1 MKKLKRV
8 AWFLLSGL
16 VILVLYLLINALSF
30 KSRQLSVPPVELLK
44 ISESSINNLAQAL
57 KFKTIS
63 PENELDFDSSSFE
76 GFSDFLSQTYPLC
89 DSILEKNVIN
99 KFSFLYKWRGL
110 DPSLNPIVLMAH
122 LDVVPVAEDE
132 LKDWKHGPFDGKI
145 INDTLWGRG
154 AIDDKVGV
162 IGIMEAVEMLLR
174 TGFIPKRTVYLAFGH
189 DEEIGGNNGAVA
201 IAAYLKNQNVKAEYV
216 LDEGGSIVQGMVP
229 GIEKDVAL
237 IGIAEKGFGSL
248 ELSVEVEG
256 GHSSMPK
263 KETAI
268 DIMSKAIVTL
278 REKPFPAQ
286 LTPPLIGFIDNLGPE
301 MPLVNR
307 IVFANRTIF
316 SSLITKIYSQSDA
329 GRALVRNTIAP
340 TIFNSGVKDN
350 VIPQSA
356 KATINFRILPGS
368 SIEEIV
374 NHVKNA
380 INDER
385 IHIVLGEFAS
395 EPSASSSTT
404 SVAYEIINKS
414 IVQVYPHVL
423 TAPNLVIGATD
434 SRHYEKISSN
444 IYRFLPIYIN
454 EGNIK
459 SFHGLNERIARE
471 EFNSAINF
479 YSRLIENSN

>member
-1 MKKLKRV
+1 MKKRKKV
-8 AWFLLSGL
+8 ALLLLSGL
-16 VILVLYLLINALSF
+16 AIFVLYLFVNAISF
-30 KSRQLSVPPVELLK
+30 KSKQLSVQAVPLDQISEASIQNLAEALK
-44 ISESSINNLAQAL
+44 I
-57 KFKTIS
+57 KTIS
-63 PENELDFDSSSFE
+63 PENLNDFDSSAFIE
-76 GFSDFLSQTYPLC
+76 FSGFLSRTYPLS
-89 DSILEKNVIN
+89 DLILEKKTIN
-99 KFSFLYKWRGL
+99 KFSFLYKWEGI
-110 DPSLNPIVLMAH
+110 DSSLNPIVLMAH
-122 LDVVPVAEDE
+122 LDVVPVPETD
-132 LKDWKHGPFDGKI
+132 LKDWKYAPFEGKI

-162 IGIMEAVEMLLR
+162 IGIMEAVEMLIR
-174 TGFIPKRTVYLAFGH
+174 KGFKPKRTVYLAFGH

-201 IAAYLKNQNVKAEYV
+201 IAKYLEEKNVKAEFV
-216 LDEGGSIVQGMVP
+216 LDEGGSIVQGIVP

-237 IGIAEKGFGSL
+237 IGIAEKGFVSL

-263 KETAI
+263 DETAI
-268 DIMSKAIVTL
+268 DIISKSIIDL

-301 MPLVNR
+301 MPIVNR

-368 SIEEIV
+368 SIAEIV

-380 INDER
+380 INDDR
-385 IHIVLGEFAS
+385 IHIALGEFAS

-404 SVAYEIINKS
+404 SASYEIINKS

-434 SRHYEKISSN
+434 SRHFEKISAN

-459 SFHGLNERIARE
+459 SFHGINERIARK